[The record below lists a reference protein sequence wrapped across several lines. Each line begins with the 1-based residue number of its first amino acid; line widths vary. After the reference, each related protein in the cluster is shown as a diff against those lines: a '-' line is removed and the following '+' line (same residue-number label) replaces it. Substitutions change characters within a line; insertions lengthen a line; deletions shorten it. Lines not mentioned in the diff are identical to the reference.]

1 MIPAA
6 SRPRKIAR
14 ICGVLA
20 LSTWVLSVLVAVIP
34 FYTNGIYL
42 HSYAEI
48 YGSQVDIKGYPPYT
62 WPVVG
67 LPLLWLAHLAY
78 IFTPGLII
86 IALMALTLVL
96 LINWRTFSLSERLH
110 ALVTFTIMALILVGT
125 GSIWRTLGVWIAD

>member
-1 MIPAA
+1 MSNAIPW
-6 SRPRKIAR
+6 PRSVDR
-14 ICGVLA
+14 ICGALA
-20 LSTWVLSVLVAVIP
+20 LGIALLFLLVDVIP